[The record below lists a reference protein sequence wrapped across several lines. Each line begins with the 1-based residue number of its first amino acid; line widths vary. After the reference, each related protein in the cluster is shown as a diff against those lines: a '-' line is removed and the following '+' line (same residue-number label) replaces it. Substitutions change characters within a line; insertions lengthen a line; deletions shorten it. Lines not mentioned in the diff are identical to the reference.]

1 MKLFEK
7 QKRVFVSSKRNYTKL
22 AFHETKSRVAG
33 EGGGGV
39 DKHLESYY
47 FSPTAVRAHVVW
59 WHAMCVPATN
69 APKV

>member
-1 MKLFEK
+1 MKQFEK
-7 QKRVFVSSKRNYTKL
+7 QEQIFVSSKRNYTKQ
-22 AFHETKSRVAG
+22 AFHETKSRVVG
-33 EGGGGV
+33 EGGGV

-47 FSPTAVRAHVVW
+47 FSSTAVRAQVVW